1 MGWNELLCPSGHR
14 SLRRNILTTV
24 THREVQEYIS
34 TFEWFREP
42 AMQGY
47 LAAALDRLVT
57 TLNLIPRL
65 PNPQQVR
72 VLEIGGMPY
81 FMTVLVKKFLGYEVE
96 VANEPTLERGRD
108 GNLEVLEN
116 DHGERHE
123 VRYKTLNIEYD
134 RWPWEDDT
142 FDLVL
147 YCEVIEHL
155 VYDPTHTL
163 VEAHRVLKN
172 DSGRLLV
179 STPNALCYTYLVQML
194 HGENFYPPYSGHSHY
209 ARHHRLFSPQE
220 LAFLCTQVG
229 YQVQESYSLRD
240 EAYDHP
246 PRWEPL
252 VRALTSMGKLRNRLD
267 VIYLL
272 ATPHGRPRYA
282 YPAATPYVVYQDV
295 NGYEEAVRA
304 STRKSGDIAP
314 PVLSGFFDLE
324 PWGGGVRWT
333 GPAAEVA
340 LRPRGHEKVVIT
352 FYTGPAARG
361 PEVRG
366 WIELRDTATG
376 TKQRHDLAVASDT
389 WQTLELP
396 LPADVSGDLVMEI
409 TVDKLLIPCELDPR
423 LTDDRELGIA
433 VRDVVL
439 R

>member
-1 MGWNELLCPSGHR
+1 
-14 SLRRNILTTV
+14 LTTI

-42 AMQGY
+42 AKQGY
-47 LAAALDRLVT
+47 LAASLDRLVT

-65 PNPQQVR
+65 PNPERVR

-81 FMTVLVKKFLGYEVE
+81 FMTVLVKKFLGYDME
-96 VANEPTLERGRD
+96 VANEPTLERGSD
-108 GNLEVLEN
+108 GNVEILEN

-123 VRYKTLNIEYD
+123 IAYKTLNIEYD

-155 VYDPTHTL
+155 VYDPTHSL
-163 VEAHRVLKN
+163 VETHRVLKN
-172 DSGRLLV
+172 DSGTLLL
-179 STPNALCYTYLVQML
+179 STPNALCYTYLTQML

-229 YQVQESYSLRD
+229 YQVQESYSVRD

-246 PRWEPL
+246 RRWERL
-252 VRALTSMGKLRNRLD
+252 VRVLTKRGRMANRLD

-272 ATPHGRPRYA
+272 ATPHGTPRYA
-282 YPAATPYVVYQDV
+282 YPHTKPYIIYQDV
-295 NGYEEAVRA
+295 QAYTN
-304 STRKSGDIAP
+304 AP
-314 PVLSGFFDLE
+314 PMLSNFFDLE

-333 GPAAEVA
+333 GPGAEVA
-340 LRPRGHEKVVIT
+340 LRPHGHEEVVIT

-366 WIELRDTATG
+366 CIELRDMSAG
-376 TKQRHDLAVASDT
+376 SKQRHDFAVPSDT

-409 TVDKLLIPCELDPR
+409 TVDKLLVPRELDPNLR
-423 LTDDRELGIA
+423 DGRALGIA
-433 VRDVVL
+433 VRDVDL

>member
-1 MGWNELLCPSGHR
+1 MGCNELLCSSGR
-14 SLRRNILTTV
+14 RLRRSILTTI

-34 TFEWFREP
+34 AFEWFREP
-42 AMQGY
+42 AKQGY
-47 LAAALDRLVT
+47 LAASLDRLVT

-65 PNPQQVR
+65 PNPERVR

-81 FMTVLVKKFLGYEVE
+81 FMTVLVKKFLGYDME
-96 VANEPTLERGRD
+96 VANEPTLERGSD
-108 GNLEVLEN
+108 GNVEILEN

-123 VRYKTLNIEYD
+123 IRYKTLNLEYD

-172 DSGRLLV
+172 DSGTLLL
-179 STPNALCYTYLVQML
+179 STPNALCYTYLTQML

-229 YQVQESYSLRD
+229 YQVHESYSVRD
-240 EAYDHP
+240 EAYHHP
-246 PRWEPL
+246 RRWERL
-252 VRALTSMGKLRNRLD
+252 VGVLTKRGRMGNRLD

-272 ATPHGRPRYA
+272 ATPHGTPRYA
-282 YPAATPYVVYQDV
+282 YPDTKPYIIYQDV
-295 NGYEEAVRA
+295 QGY
-304 STRKSGDIAP
+304 TNAP
-314 PVLSGFFDLE
+314 PLLSNFFDLE

-340 LRPRGHEKVVIT
+340 LRPHGHEKVVIT

-361 PEVRG
+361 AEVRG
-366 WIELRDTATG
+366 SIELRDTAARS
-376 TKQRHDLAVASDT
+376 KQRHDFAVASDT

-409 TVDKLLIPCELDPR
+409 TVDKLLVPRELDPR
-423 LTDDRELGIA
+423 LTDDRALGIA
-433 VRDVVL
+433 VRDIVL

>member
-1 MGWNELLCPSGHR
+1 MCICAPSQHR
-14 SLRRNILTTV
+14 SLRRSNLTTI

-42 AMQGY
+42 AKQGY

-72 VLEIGGMPY
+72 MLEIGGMPY
-81 FMTVLVKKFLGYEVE
+81 FMTVLVNKFLGYQVE
-96 VANEPTLERGRD
+96 VANEPTLERGSD
-108 GNLEVLEN
+108 GNVEILEN

-123 VRYKTLNIEYD
+123 IRYKTLNIEYD
-134 RWPWEDDT
+134 RWPWDDDT

-163 VEAHRVLKN
+163 VESHRVLKN
-172 DSGRLLV
+172 DTGRLLL

-194 HGENFYPPYSGHSHY
+194 HGENFYPPYSGYSHY

-229 YQVQESYSLRD
+229 YQVQESYSVRD

-246 PRWEPL
+246 RRWERL
-252 VRALTSMGKLRNRLD
+252 VRALTKRGRMGNRLD

-272 ATPHGRPRYA
+272 ATPHGTPRYA
-282 YPAATPYVVYQDV
+282 YPDTKPYVIYQDV
-295 NGYEEAVRA
+295 QGYTKAARA
-304 STRKSGDIAP
+304 GSGGGSSSDIAP
-314 PVLSGFFDLE
+314 PVLNGFFDLE

-333 GPAAEVA
+333 GPLSEVA
-340 LRPRGHEKVVIT
+340 LRPSGHEKVAVT

-366 WIELRDTATG
+366 CIELRDTAAG
-376 TKQRHDLAVASDT
+376 SKQRNDFAVPSDT

-409 TVDKLLIPCELDPR
+409 TVDRPIVPRELDPNLR
-423 LTDDRELGIA
+423 DERALGIA